1 MLESFKCK
9 ESRKIWNLQFSKKLP
24 KEIQTVARRKLVAI
38 SIANTIQDLRN
49 PPSNNLEKLKGNRK
63 GQYSIRINN
72 QWRICFEWKKNNAYN
87 IEIVDYH

>member
-9 ESRKIWNLQFSKKLP
+9 ESKKIWNFQFSKKFP

-38 SIANTIQDLRN
+38 SIADTIQDLRN

-63 GQYSIRINN
+63 GQCSIRINN
-72 QWRICFEWKKNNAYN
+72 QWRICFEWKKNSAYN
-87 IEIVDYH
+87 VEIVDYH

>member
-9 ESRKIWNLQFSKKLP
+9 ETLKIWNLHFSKKLP
-24 KEIQTVARRKLVAI
+24 KEIQSAARRKLVAI

-49 PPSNNLEKLKGNRK
+49 PPSNYLEKLKGSRK
-63 GQYSIRINN
+63 GQYSVRINN
-72 QWRICFEWKKNNAYN
+72 QWRICFEWKKNSAYN